1 MTQRLNYDNLHRHI
15 EWSQKN
21 LLVTLDLETILKIV
35 CLTVASVVLGG
46 ASVSGSDEDEELI
59 KRCAKGERE
68 AFNRLVLKYQKKV
81 FSVAYRFVGDAEE
94 ANDLAQEIF
103 MAAYQNL
110 KNFRGD
116 SKFSTWLFQIATNRG
131 KNRFKYLKRRGFFT
145 NKGSTETDEEGD
157 YSQRAFAD
165 HSAGPE
171 ELLSSNQVRKAVRE
185 AIDELE
191 PDHKE
196 IVILRDVEGF
206 SYEEIARMLNL
217 PEGTTKSRLH
227 RARMVVKEKLKKVL
241 S

>member
-1 MTQRLNYDNLHRHI
+1 
-15 EWSQKN
+15 
-21 LLVTLDLETILKIV
+21 
-35 CLTVASVVLGG
+35 VVLGD
-46 ASVSGSDEDEELI
+46 ASVSVNDEDEELI

-81 FSVAYRFVGDAEE
+81 FSVAYRFVGDQEE

-157 YSQRAFAD
+157 YSQRAFTD